1 MFIDEDGSESS
12 SFARPHLMRG
22 SHVAYVYQMGCRN
35 QRWREQVGCQDDK
48 CGLAVDGGVGWL
60 SGWKEHADVNG
71 EEEFLVMESL
81 RLVVSI

>member
-1 MFIDEDGSESS
+1 ML
-12 SFARPHLMRG
+12 HTCTK
-22 SHVAYVYQMGCRN
+22 MGCRN

-48 CGLAVDGGVGWL
+48 CGPAVDGGVGWL